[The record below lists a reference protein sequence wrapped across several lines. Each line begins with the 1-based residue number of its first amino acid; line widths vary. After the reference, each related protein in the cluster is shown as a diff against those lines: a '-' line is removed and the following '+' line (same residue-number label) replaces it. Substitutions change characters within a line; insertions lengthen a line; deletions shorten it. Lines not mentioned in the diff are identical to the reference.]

1 MFKRRA
7 AALLTTAMVV
17 VAACSGTPATSKP
30 ATPAAGSG
38 APASGTTASAAAGQC
53 IVGVSW
59 NNFQQPRWAAK
70 DQPSMKRVVSDGGGL
85 FLDFDANLSN
95 TQQLTDVQTLINQG
109 AKVIVLL
116 AQDDKAGA
124 EAVKLA
130 NDNGIPVIAY
140 DRLIEDPKVLYL
152 SFNNTDV
159 GKAEATAM
167 LAKVPPGT
175 ADAPANYVLIK
186 GDPGD
191 ANAKTFLPKGWDDA
205 GLKAAVDAGTIKI
218 LNNPPDGTFTDAW
231 DTTKATNNME
241 AIIDAANAAN
251 TPIHAVLAENDSTAL
266 GVAAALKNKSYGNV
280 PISGQ
285 DGDTANLQNV
295 AAGIQYVDV
304 WKDANQLGKAA
315 GAAALQLC
323 KDPDIS
329 KVVLPSGAIDAASAP
344 DNLAVQDFTT
354 PGGNTVKSMILKV
367 QPVTQENLQKIV
379 DAKWLDLKTL
389 CAKATDPA
397 TAAPIC
403 AGQAPSAAP
412 S

>member
-1 MFKRRA
+1 MFNRRIAAFA
-7 AALLTTAMVV
+7 AAVGMVAV
-17 VAACSGTPATSKP
+17 ACSGSTPT
-30 ATPAAGSG
+30 T
-38 APASGTTASAAAGQC
+38 APASVAPASVAPASVAASQC

-70 DQPSMKRVVSDGGGL
+70 DRPSMQRVVTDGGGL

-116 AQDDKAGA
+116 AQDDKAGS
-124 EAVKLA
+124 EVVKLA
-130 NDNGIPVIAY
+130 AQNNVPVIAY
-140 DRLIEDPKVLYL
+140 DRLIEDPSVLYL

-167 LAKVPPGT
+167 LAKVPQG
-175 ADAPANYVLIK
+175 NYVLIK

-191 ANAKTFLPKGWDDA
+191 ANAKTFLPAGWDQA
-205 GLKAAVDAGTIKI
+205 GLKAAVDGGKITIVG
-218 LNNPPDGTFTDAW
+218 PADGTYTDAW

-251 TPIHAVLAENDSTAL
+251 QKIDAVLAENDSTAL
-266 GVAAALKNKSYGNV
+266 GVAAALKNKSYANV

-304 WKDANQLGKAA
+304 WKDSNQLGKAA

-323 KDPDIS
+323 AGKKIADVELPAG
-329 KVVLPSGAIDAASAP
+329 VVNDASAP
-344 DNLAVQDFTT
+344 AAGPKVQDFTT
-354 PGGNTVKSMILKV
+354 PGNNVVKSLILKV
-367 QPVTQENLQKIV
+367 QPVTQDNLQLIL
-379 DAKWLDLKTL
+379 DAKWLTKDVL
-389 CAKATDPA
+389 CKNATDAA
-397 TAAPIC
+397 TAASVC
-403 AGQAPSAAP
+403 K
-412 S
+412 